1 VVNTLRRKMFSMGG
15 NVPGHHGVGITS
27 GMRYNKGGR
36 VGFAPGGG
44 VDPVD
49 AMFEKSK
56 ADATAKE
63 VKSGK
68 GLSKKGFG
76 LAGLKVRGIP
86 IGKLLGAV
94 GFGPGF
100 GATLRSLR
108 SGSTKPISGYIKR
121 GVPMKDVRSMRDLL
135 NSRALRTAG
144 VTTGGVLGAGGAAS
158 LLSNILP
165 DSDLSESDAPILRGL
180 QMARDYVVD
189 PLVDYTPGGLA
200 YYGFSGE
207 NLSDRARQ
215 LAGKEARADI
225 DATPDIDPP
234 AVESLVERISAE
246 DQLRQDFA
254 QRKALYEEL
263 MSSSDEGQNNLGVL
277 GRSLLEASEALNQG
291 QGYVSAGNVFGTG
304 IADEVARRDERT
316 SSIRDAAATQ
326 AITDVMSEQAVDQAT
341 MNEMI
346 MAGDVEGVRIKKG
359 LDQAQAAGIP
369 LEKVPTDDGGEL
381 DKESLNERTGT
392 VFIDPDNVV
401 GKGFFVAVN
410 SRGEKASFNDV
421 QAAIEF
427 AET

>member
-1 VVNTLRRKMFSMGG
+1 MGG

-27 GMRYNKGGR
+27 GMRYNKGGSVKPGPDGR
-36 VGFAPGGG
+36 NRLHAKVGGG
-44 VDPVD
+44 VIGGLVNAALYGIPYAKQAIQGISKYGKDYFKYSDD
-49 AMFEKSK
+49 ALKKIDDYNPLFSSK
-56 ADATAKE
+56 PGYDRKAVAKILGL
-63 VKSGK
+63 KRNRGIGQAMK
-68 GLSKKGFG
+68 GAQLLGPAVP
-76 LAGLKVRGIP
+76 LAGAASAYFDDPDRDKTYLEK
-86 IGKLLGAV
+86 GANIITE
-94 GFGPGF
+94 
-100 GATLRSLR
+100 GALDFS
-108 SGSTKPISGYIKR
+108 
-121 GVPMKDVRSMRDLL
+121 
-135 NSRALRTAG
+135 A
-144 VTTGGVLGAGGAAS
+144 LGAGKFLLDAATTKE
-158 LLSNILP
+158 
-165 DSDLSESDAPILRGL
+165 SEEFNPQTISSAIKGIN
-180 QMARDYVVD
+180 
-189 PLVDYTPGGLA
+189 PGGKTDTSDILD
-200 YYGFSGE
+200 E
-207 NLSDRARQ
+207 NVP
-215 LAGKEARADI
+215 GI
-225 DATPDIDPP
+225 
-234 AVESLVERISAE
+234 VERISAE

-326 AITDVMSEQAVDQAT
+326 AITDVMSEQALDQAT
-341 MNEMI
+341 MNEMLLS
-346 MAGDVEGVRIKKG
+346 GDVEGIRTKKG

-381 DKESLNERTGT
+381 DKESLDERTGT

-410 SRGEKASFNDV
+410 SKGEKASFNDV